1 MHRSAFQDLQ
11 QVEPTGSVLVK
22 RASRGSAT
30 PGNSLVS
37 AALARICGRQTYYNV
52 CSSYQQRS
60 GCSGPIFVRSSDV
73 GQTKQQSCRAG
84 QISVRSSD
92 HIAKNLRLGCL
103 GNLFAQGSEVA
114 QRKTKTHPLAK
125 PTRFPQAVACKGP
138 VILPRIALANTAI
151 NRTTTGRLR
160 LPLVAGYV
168 QR

>member
-30 PGNSLVS
+30 PGNSLIS
-37 AALARICGRQTYYNV
+37 AALARTCGRQTYYNV
-52 CSSYQQRS
+52 RSSHQQCS

-73 GQTKQQSCRAG
+73 AQTKQRSCCAG
-84 QISVRSSD
+84 QIFGHGSEQNKKNQRSRCSS
-92 HIAKNLRLGCL
+92 HIY
-103 GNLFAQGSEVA
+103 AQGSKVV
-114 QRKTKTHPLAK
+114 QCITKLRSLAK
-125 PTRFPQAVACKGP
+125 PTRFPQSVACSGP

-151 NRTTTGRLR
+151 NRATTGRLR